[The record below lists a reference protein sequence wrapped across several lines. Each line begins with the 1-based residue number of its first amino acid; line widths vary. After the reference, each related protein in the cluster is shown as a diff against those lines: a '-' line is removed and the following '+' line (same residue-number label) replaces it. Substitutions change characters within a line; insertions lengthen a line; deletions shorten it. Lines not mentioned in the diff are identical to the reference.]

1 MRGGTHPEPG
11 DAAFRPSWAQ
21 RPCRRGAGAGLQG
34 ASLSFPAP
42 APQLRPAPRNNH
54 SAPSLPAPWK
64 AARDPF
70 VLKSETANS
79 HPPPP
84 PSPSQPD
91 CHQDSPYTQTHL
103 SPWSQD
109 QVRLSHCGSVLLG
122 PETTP
127 PTPRAQ
133 PHCLGPA
140 ERTCPYLAKLS
151 RHPGTTEGCERDPRK
166 PW

>member
-1 MRGGTHPEPG
+1 MQRSDPPGPRDLAAGGQEQGCREP
-11 DAAFRPSWAQ
+11 RS
-21 RPCRRGAGAGLQG
+21 
-34 ASLSFPAP
+34 ASQH
-42 APQLRPAPRNNH
+42 QLRSLDLRPGTTTLP
-54 SAPSLPAPWK
+54 PSLPAPWK
-64 AARDPF
+64 AARDLF

-79 HPPPP
+79 QPPPP